1 MSDVI
6 ILCFLLRI
14 GSVNRLRIFVWITI
28 IPVICTTTQS
38 VVFTIL
44 RDICVRKHFDSGKA
58 IINLAKSE
66 TLL

>member
-1 MSDVI
+1 
-6 ILCFLLRI
+6 
-14 GSVNRLRIFVWITI
+14 
-28 IPVICTTTQS
+28 
-38 VVFTIL
+38 L